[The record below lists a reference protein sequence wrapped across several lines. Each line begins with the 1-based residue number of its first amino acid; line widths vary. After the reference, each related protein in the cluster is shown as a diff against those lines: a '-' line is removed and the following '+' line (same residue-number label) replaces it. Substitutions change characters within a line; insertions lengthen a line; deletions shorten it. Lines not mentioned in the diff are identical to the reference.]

1 MAGIGV
7 LNDVKVKVY
16 GMQSINLNTEA
27 IKVLG
32 INFPYNRKLKGH
44 KKNSNAI
51 TNFQR
56 GLKLWRLRN
65 LIFEEK
71 FVIFKTISF
80 SKLISK
86 L

>member
-44 KKNSNAI
+44 KKKFKRHNQLSAWVKAMEI
-51 TNFQR
+51 
-56 GLKLWRLRN
+56 
-65 LIFEEK
+65 EK
-71 FVIFKTISF
+71 SY
-80 SKLISK
+80 L
-86 L
+86 